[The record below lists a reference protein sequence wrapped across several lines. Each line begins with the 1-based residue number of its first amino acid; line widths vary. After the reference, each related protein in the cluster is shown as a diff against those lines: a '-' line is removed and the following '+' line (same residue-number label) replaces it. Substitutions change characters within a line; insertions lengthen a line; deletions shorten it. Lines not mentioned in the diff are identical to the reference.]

1 MKRTEIIYIPPNP
14 TLHYYCHLSK
24 NLYNQATYLIKQS
37 LKENKLLSYYDLN
50 NMLKDSEN
58 YKELPTQ
65 SAQQILKIV
74 SRNWKSYFKA
84 LKEYTNNPNKF
95 KAKPKPPSFK
105 PKDGL
110 FMLVFTNQQCKIKD
124 GKLKSD
130 KTKGFITQTVVR
142 FPKKINLIIPTRLPD
157 NTNIREVRL
166 IPTLEGYKIEIIYEK
181 KPIITELND
190 NKIISID
197 LGMKNIITMT
207 NNFGDKPIII
217 RDNGKGIKSTNQY
230 FNKIV
235 SKLKSIY
242 NKQNIK
248 IGRKLK
254 KVIIKRNFKVNDW
267 IHKAS
272 RFIVDYCVKNKVSKI
287 IIGYND
293 DWKQEVSLGK
303 KNNQTFTLI
312 PFKMLIDKIV
322 YKAEEYGIKVI
333 LTEES
338 YTSKCSFFDDEEI
351 GKKKEYAGKRFC
363 RGLFKTLK
371 GWVVNADVNGAY
383 NIMRKVVDNAFKGID
398 LCKLPTHPVKV
409 YI

>member
-1 MKRTEIIYIPPNP
+1 MKRTEIIYIPLNP
-14 TLHYYCHLSK
+14 TLNYYSHISK
-24 NLYNQATYLIKQS
+24 NLYNQATYLIKQH
-37 LKENKLLSYYDLN
+37 LKENKLLLYNDLN
-50 NMLKDSEN
+50 KLLKDSEN

-84 LKEYTNNPNKF
+84 LKKYRNNSNKF

-105 PKDGL
+105 PKDGI

-124 GKLKSD
+124 GKL
-130 KTKGFITQTVVR
+130 R
-142 FPKKINLIIPTRLPD
+142 FPKKINLTVDTRLND
-157 NTNIREVRL
+157 DTNIREVRL
-166 IPTLEGYKIEIIYEK
+166 IPTLGGYKIEIIYEK
-181 KPIITELND
+181 EPIIMELND

-217 RDNGKGIKSTNQY
+217 KDNGKGIKSINQF

-235 SKLKSIY
+235 SNLKSIY
-242 NKQNIK
+242 DKQGIK
-248 IGRKLK
+248 SGKKLK
-254 KVIIKRNFKVNDW
+254 KVITKRNFKVSDW

-272 RFIVDYCVKNKVSKI
+272 RFVVNYCVKNKVSKI

-312 PFKMLIDKIV
+312 PFKTLIDKIV
-322 YKAEEYGIKVI
+322 YKAEEVGIKVVLI
-333 LTEES
+333 EES
-338 YTSKCSFFDDEEI
+338 YTSKCSFFDNEEI